1 MAKKELELYIHIP
14 FCMKKCNY
22 CDFLSFTADEDTQR
36 RYIEA
41 LNREIAFYGKHC
53 KDYVLS
59 TVYIGGGTP
68 SWLGEEEI
76 AAVMETVYAAFSVKE
91 DAEISLECNPGTV
104 TARKLSVYRQSGIN
118 RLSIG
123 LQSADNREL
132 KLLGRVHTFEQFLKT
147 YELAREAGFTN
158 INVDLMNSLPGQ
170 TTDSFSV
177 TLQKV
182 CRLRPEH
189 VSAYSLIIEKG
200 TPFYDLYKFDAVK
213 QAAGMQTDALPTE
226 EEVCAM
232 TKMTERVL
240 AEHGYVHY
248 EVSNFALPGYA
259 CRHNIGYWKRA
270 EYLGVG
276 LGAASLLSNIRYTNT
291 GELYAYL
298 EGAACLR
305 LGLWENPGED
315 GQTEELPAANL
326 HVSVERIDRRGQM
339 EEFMFLGLRM
349 LDGISRQEFEECFG
363 VPIEAV
369 YQETMARLQE
379 EGLLIKRAGRI
390 YLSERGQ
397 EVSNYALAQFL
408 I

>member
-123 LQSADNREL
+123 LQSTDNREL

-147 YELAREAGFTN
+147 YELAREAGFAN

-170 TTDSFSV
+170 TTDSFLA

-298 EGAACLR
+298 EGAAHLR
-305 LGLWENPGED
+305 PGLWENPKED
-315 GQTEELPAANL
+315 GQTEELSAANL

-349 LDGISRQEFEECFG
+349 MDGISRQEFEECFG

>member
-41 LNREIAFYGKHC
+41 LNREIAFYGKHR

-91 DAEISLECNPGTV
+91 DAEVSLECNPGTV
-104 TARKLSVYRQSGIN
+104 TARKLAVYRQSGIN

-276 LGAASLLSNIRYTNT
+276 LGAASLLSNLRYTST

>member
-182 CRLRPEH
+182 CRRWELSSDAALRQG
-189 VSAYSLIIEKG
+189 VDNVWNSG
-200 TPFYDLYKFDAVK
+200 T
-213 QAAGMQTDALPTE
+213 LP
-226 EEVCAM
+226 CCCG
-232 TKMTERVL
+232 RPL
-240 AEHGYVHY
+240 
-248 EVSNFALPGYA
+248 
-259 CRHNIGYWKRA
+259 KR
-270 EYLGVG
+270 
-276 LGAASLLSNIRYTNT
+276 
-291 GELYAYL
+291 
-298 EGAACLR
+298 
-305 LGLWENPGED
+305 
-315 GQTEELPAANL
+315 
-326 HVSVERIDRRGQM
+326 
-339 EEFMFLGLRM
+339 FM
-349 LDGISRQEFEECFG
+349 
-363 VPIEAV
+363 
-369 YQETMARLQE
+369 
-379 EGLLIKRAGRI
+379 
-390 YLSERGQ
+390 
-397 EVSNYALAQFL
+397 
-408 I
+408 

>member
-91 DAEISLECNPGTV
+91 DAEVSLECNPGTV

-132 KLLGRVHTFEQFLKT
+132 KLLGRVHTFDQFLKT
-147 YELAREAGFTN
+147 YELAREAGFAN

-170 TTDSFSV
+170 TADSFLA

-298 EGAACLR
+298 EGSACLR
-305 LGLWENPGED
+305 PGLWENPKED
-315 GQTEELPAANL
+315 GQTEELPAVNL

-349 LDGISRQEFEECFG
+349 MDGISRQEFEECFG

-408 I
+408 S

>member
-41 LNREIAFYGKHC
+41 LNREIAFYGKHR

-91 DAEISLECNPGTV
+91 DAEVSLECNPGTV
-104 TARKLSVYRQSGIN
+104 TARKLAVYRQSGIN

-369 YQETMARLQE
+369 YQESMARHQE
-379 EGLLIKRAGRI
+379 EGPLIKRAGRI